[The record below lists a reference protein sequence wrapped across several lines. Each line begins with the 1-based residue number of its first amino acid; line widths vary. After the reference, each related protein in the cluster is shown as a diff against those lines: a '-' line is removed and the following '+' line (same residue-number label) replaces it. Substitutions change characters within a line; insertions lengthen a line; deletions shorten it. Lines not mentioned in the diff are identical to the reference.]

1 VSTIERSLTPHR
13 LRRRLQ
19 LSLVHEST
27 KVVPIADLVSSLR
40 EEDENVA
47 FASVRMTV
55 MSCGR
60 AFCTT

>member
-1 VSTIERSLTPHR
+1 MSTIERSLRPHR
-13 LRRRLQ
+13 LRRLP

-27 KVVPIADLVSSLR
+27 KDVPIADLVASLR
-40 EEDENVA
+40 EEHETIA

-55 MSCGR
+55 MSCGG